1 MNICVQGLWHL
12 GSIISSSLASK
23 QHEVIGLDSDK
34 TVIDNLNIGKAPIL
48 EPGLNDLL
56 KNGID
61 NGNLSFT
68 NDYSLA
74 LSKTELL
81 WVAFDTPVDEDDN
94 ANTRYIEEQILR
106 ALPFLN
112 NGVTILVSS
121 QMPVGSVKKLEKIA
135 LGKFPERKFFFACSP
150 ENLRLGK
157 SLEIFLN
164 PDRIVVGV
172 KEESTKKILK
182 KLLTPITEKI
192 EWMSVESAE
201 MTKHAINAFLATSVT
216 FINEIASICELV
228 GVNAKEVER
237 GLKSDSRIGS
247 KAYLSPGGPIAGGTL
262 TRDISF
268 LKLESKKNNLST
280 PLISAVLSSNNEHKN
295 WVRRKLQEQ
304 FFSLSGISVAIWGLT
319 YKPHTDTLRR
329 SLAVE
334 LIDWLISQNA
344 KVFVYDPVVKKLPK
358 HWKKK
363 ITHCKTSLN
372 TLLEAQALVIGTD
385 WSEFKQISN
394 KLSSS
399 AKQNLVIIDPNH
411 HLDSTMLKAD
421 INYITVGKP
430 IK

>member
-34 TVIDNLNIGKAPIL
+34 TVIDNLNIGKAPLL

-112 NGVTILVSS
+112 NGVIILVSS
-121 QMPVGSVKKLEKIA
+121 QMPVGSVKKLEEIA
-135 LGKFPERKFFFACSP
+135 LVKFPERKFSFACSP

-172 KEESTKKILK
+172 KEESTKIILK

-280 PLISAVLSSNNEHKN
+280 PLISAVISSNNEHKN

-344 KVFVYDPVVKKLPK
+344 KIFVYDPVVKKLPK

-363 ITHCKTSLN
+363 IIHCKTSLN

-394 KLSSS
+394 KISSS

>member
-262 TRDISF
+262 TRDIAF

-304 FFSLSGISVAIWGLT
+304 FFSLSGVSVAIWGLT

-344 KVFVYDPVVKKLPK
+344 KVFVYDPVVKFFPK
-358 HWKKK
+358 HWENK

>member
-172 KEESTKKILK
+172 K
-182 KLLTPITEKI
+182 
-192 EWMSVESAE
+192 
-201 MTKHAINAFLATSVT
+201 
-216 FINEIASICELV
+216 
-228 GVNAKEVER
+228 
-237 GLKSDSRIGS
+237 
-247 KAYLSPGGPIAGGTL
+247 
-262 TRDISF
+262 
-268 LKLESKKNNLST
+268 
-280 PLISAVLSSNNEHKN
+280 
-295 WVRRKLQEQ
+295 
-304 FFSLSGISVAIWGLT
+304 
-319 YKPHTDTLRR
+319 
-329 SLAVE
+329 
-334 LIDWLISQNA
+334 
-344 KVFVYDPVVKKLPK
+344 
-358 HWKKK
+358 
-363 ITHCKTSLN
+363 
-372 TLLEAQALVIGTD
+372 
-385 WSEFKQISN
+385 
-394 KLSSS
+394 
-399 AKQNLVIIDPNH
+399 
-411 HLDSTMLKAD
+411 
-421 INYITVGKP
+421 
-430 IK
+430 